1 MYDPDKDFTHTFV
14 FLTLTLELKAQ
25 YFLIDTSIYV

>member
-1 MYDPDKDFTHTFV
+1 MYDPDKDFRHTFV
-14 FLTLTLELKAQ
+14 LTLTLELKAQ